1 MKLFS
6 KAPFPQENKWAE
18 SFLQFPKPEHCPN
31 LQFLTKHTAKNK
43 RQKKSTAPPLIS
55 NKYDDNNRTRKI
67 MIEINAIIIMLITNA
82 MKTMIQKYKVK
93 EKTARKEK
101 RQYLNENGTI
111 HRRQLFKRRVSQI
124 GFELRSVCLAALLL
138 TSRPD
143 WST

>member
-1 MKLFS
+1 M
-6 KAPFPQENKWAE
+6 
-18 SFLQFPKPEHCPN
+18 
-31 LQFLTKHTAKNK
+31 
-43 RQKKSTAPPLIS
+43 IS
-55 NKYDDNNRTRKI
+55 NKYDDDNRTRKI

-111 HRRQLFKRRVSQI
+111 HRRQLFKRRVSEI